1 MFEGDNHFDILCFLG
16 ELLPKYFERSR
27 VHNPKKSDVHIIY
40 ECASVHPWCAL
51 SHPLSA
57 EGEGGVEPPTKFSN
71 EGGSLAGHQL
81 LEGGCNFLINNK
93 I

>member
-1 MFEGDNHFDILCFLG
+1 MFEGDNHIDILCFLG

-51 SHPLSA
+51 PHPLSA
-57 EGEGGVEPPTKFSN
+57 EGKGGLNLQPNFQTKV
-71 EGGSLAGHQL
+71 GAWQDI
-81 LEGGCNFLINNK
+81 NF
-93 I
+93 